1 MFTLWTDLDRAFFRD
16 PLRGFRSRDL
26 DQILNDL
33 GNQLQGQS
41 PRMRLQDLGEEL
53 LFTMELP
60 GVALDDIEAIVQN
73 DVLTV
78 RAQRNAR
85 FPEGY
90 RAHLAERKASEIQQ
104 SISLPVPVDPE
115 QTSATAKDG
124 VLKIR
129 LATTPESK
137 PRQITV
143 TAG

>member
-16 PLRGFRSRDL
+16 PLRALRSREMEQVFDEMEQKL
-26 DQILNDL
+26 RR
-33 GNQLQGQS
+33 S
-41 PRMRLQDLGEEL
+41 HPRMRLQDLGDEL

-60 GVALDDIEAIVQN
+60 GVALSDIEATVHN

-78 RAQRNAR
+78 RAHRSER

-90 RAHLAERKASEIQQ
+90 RAHLAEREAVDLQH
-104 SISLPVPVDPE
+104 SISLPAPVDPE
-115 QTSATAKDG
+115 RTSATAKDG
-124 VLKIR
+124 VLTVR

-137 PRQITV
+137 PRQIAV